1 MQPSLSPGLARTFSR
16 TDFTHRPLKAQLAS
30 ELSAAASDEEKASVR
45 AEFEAR
51 ERILEHEI
59 DFTPRELSMALQV
72 NYSKLGRF
80 ARPARSAR
88 AHSPILP
95 SQQISCRSERRKEKR
110 RRFLRS

>member
-1 MQPSLSPGLARTFSR
+1 MRLRQILRCNNRLSCLTPPPSRAE
-16 TDFTHRPLKAQLAS
+16 PLKAQLAS

-72 NYSKLGRF
+72 NYSTLRRF
-80 ARPARSAR
+80 DRSARSAR
-88 AHSPILP
+88 AHPTLP
-95 SQQISCRSERRKEKR
+95 SQ
-110 RRFLRS
+110 

>member
-1 MQPSLSPGLARTFSR
+1 MRTQTDVHCAWTSPRFPRS
-16 TDFTHRPLKAQLAS
+16 Q
-30 ELSAAASDEEKASVR
+30 
-45 AEFEAR
+45 
-51 ERILEHEI
+51 RILEHEI

-95 SQQISCRSERRKEKR
+95 
-110 RRFLRS
+110 FL